1 MKSILD
7 YVLEHAEKDPQRLCV
22 QTFSRRQKEASLTF
36 GELVNAT
43 ERAAAFFNDAGIKRG
58 DVVVLIGTHHID
70 FYANWLGAV
79 WLGAIPTVMA
89 EPSVRIDKQIY
100 WTRLAALLERIKAK
114 AVTIDPRIK
123 VDSDWSLNM
132 LRFTYSQVAEGAGET
147 TERVKVSA
155 DDILLLQ
162 HSSGTTGLQKGVML
176 SHKAVMLHAESYFK
190 ALKITEQDKI
200 VSWLPLYHDMGFI
213 ACFVNALI
221 AGVPVIWLSPF
232 EWVAAPSLLL
242 EAIGKHKATLT
253 WLPNFAFTFL
263 SERVKQAEKAY
274 DLSSLRAVV
283 NCSEPVTESAMNSFA
298 DKFASNG
305 FRREALQ
312 TCYAMAENVFA
323 VTTTTDEI
331 PRRCLTLD
339 KREWDLNHRAVPSQD
354 EDAKNLVHVSN
365 GVCIEGCEVHIADG
379 EGKHLAS
386 NNAGRVLIRSPFLF
400 EGYHRRSDLNDE
412 LLDAEGFYD
421 TGDVGYVD
429 DEGHVYITGRKKDLI
444 IVGGRNL
451 YPQDVEQ
458 IANETEGV
466 HQGRAVCFG
475 IYLEDL
481 GTEGVVLLVES
492 DLEEIHWA
500 DLVATL
506 RKSIPSRLDLDL
518 FDVRVVPTGTLRK
531 STAGKLARAGNRQ
544 WYLEGKFGELP
555 LKLRT

>member
-7 YVLEHAEKDPQRLCV
+7 YVLEHAEKDPQCLCV
-22 QTFSRRQKEASLTF
+22 QTFSRRQKETSLTF
-36 GELVNAT
+36 GELVSAT
-43 ERAAAFFNDAGIKRG
+43 KRAAAFLNDAGVKRG

-79 WLGAIPTVMA
+79 WLGAIPTILA

-100 WTRLAALLERIKAK
+100 WTRLAALLERIQAK

-123 VDSDWSLNM
+123 VESDWSVNM
-132 LRFTYSQVAEGAGET
+132 LRFTYSQVAESAGET
-147 TERVKVSA
+147 PERIKANA

-176 SHKAVMLHAESYFK
+176 SHRAVMLHAESYFA
-190 ALKITEQDKI
+190 ALEITEQDKI
-200 VSWLPLYHDMGFI
+200 ASWLPLYHDMGFI

-221 AGVPVIWLSPF
+221 AGVSVVWLSPF

-242 EAIGKHKATLT
+242 EAISKHKATLT
-253 WLPNFAFTFL
+253 WLPNFAFSFL
-263 SERVKQAEKAY
+263 SERVKQTEKAY

-283 NCSEPVTESAMNSFA
+283 NCSEPVTESAMNAFA
-298 DKFASNG
+298 DKFESNG

-323 VTTTTDEI
+323 VTTTTEKI
-331 PRRCLTLD
+331 QPRFLKID
-339 KREWDLNHRAVPSQD
+339 KREWDLNHRAVSPQD
-354 EDAKNLVHVSN
+354 DDATSLVHVSN
-365 GVCIEGCEVHIADG
+365 GVCIEGCEVRIFDE
-379 EGKHLAS
+379 EGKKMQS

-400 EGYHRRSDLNDE
+400 EGYHCRSDLNDK
-412 LLDAEGFYD
+412 LLNEDGFYD

-451 YPQDVEQ
+451 YPQDVER

-492 DLEEIHWA
+492 DLDETEWA
-500 DLVATL
+500 DLIVNL
-506 RKSIPSRLDLDL
+506 RKSIPSRLDIDL
-518 FDVRVVPTGTLRK
+518 FDVRVAVTGSLRK
-531 STAGKLARAGNRQ
+531 STAGKLARSGNRE

-555 LKLRT
+555 LKLRA